1 METVEKSSKSSKET
15 SEPVLNVSK
24 EFIEEN
30 RVSAVIKK
38 YAKKAGGPY
47 TKDEKIK
54 RQNEV
59 HRLHFDYGY
68 SARKIAEL
76 MKMSR
81 STVNSDLDYW
91 YSKIL
96 QNDDVLYPEAA
107 AKITLE
113 RLDIQRSRLREQL
126 DKASSLQEKITIE
139 RMMYEIDS
147 KILNTYNRMADSM
160 KRVVELSTQRV
171 NEWLEKN
178 NSNYRYT
185 SFFDKISVSSDAQKK
200 INSIIEKDRKR
211 NRAL

>member
-1 METVEKSSKSSKET
+1 MQVSEKSNSSSKET
-15 SEPVLNVSK
+15 NDLDLNVSK

-30 RVSAVIKK
+30 RISSVIKK
-38 YAKKAGGPY
+38 CGKKGGPY

-59 HRLHFDYGY
+59 YRLHFDYGY

-96 QNDDVLYPEAA
+96 QNGDVLYPEAA

-126 DKASSLQEKITIE
+126 DKASSLQEKLAIE

-178 NSNYRYT
+178 NSKDRYM

-200 INSIIEKDRKR
+200 INSIIENDRKR
-211 NRAL
+211 KRTL